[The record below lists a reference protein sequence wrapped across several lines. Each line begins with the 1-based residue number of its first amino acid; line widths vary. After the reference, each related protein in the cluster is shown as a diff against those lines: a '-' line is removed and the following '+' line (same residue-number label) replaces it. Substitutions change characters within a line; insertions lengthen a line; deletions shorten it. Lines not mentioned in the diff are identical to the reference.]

1 MEFINVYID
10 GSCINNGKENAC
22 AGYGVYFKE
31 NDTKNEYGRVEG
43 KQTNNTGE
51 LTGIIRAL
59 EILSDVDIKIN
70 IYTDSEYVMKCAGY
84 YTARLAKNNWKT
96 QYDKV
101 PPNLKLLK
109 KLHELINNKEKI
121 KLHHIKAHTNLQDEH
136 SIGNYHADRL
146 ANLAIGVNVT
156 NVENKLQKNK
166 NYISV
171 SYSYKDEVKKLGAKW
186 DKDEKKWYYE
196 DDISDENKQA
206 INLIELSCAENKE
219 LPPIIEESEKKY
231 IKIPYKNKDQAKKL
245 GCRWDPNLKSWY
257 YLSNNKNKDNII
269 KLGNNI

>member
-1 MEFINVYID
+1 MEYINVYID
-10 GSCINNGKENAC
+10 GSCVNNGKENAC

-31 NDTKNEYGRVEG
+31 NDSKNEYGRVEG

-59 EILSDVDIKIN
+59 EILSDVNIRIN

-84 YTARLAKNNWKT
+84 YVARLAKNNWKT
-96 QYDKV
+96 QNDKV

-109 KLHELINNKEKI
+109 KLYELINNKENV

-136 SIGNYHADRL
+136 SVGNYHADRL
-146 ANLAIGVNVT
+146 ANLAIGVNI
-156 NVENKLQKNK
+156 ENKVHKNK

-171 SYSYKDEVKKLGAKW
+171 SYIHKDEIKKLGAKW
-186 DKDEKKWYYE
+186 DKVEKKWYYE
-196 DDISDENKQA
+196 DDISDESKVA
-206 INLIELSCAENKE
+206 INLIELSCVENKE
-219 LPPIIEESEKKY
+219 LPSIIEESEIKY

-257 YLSNNKNKDNII
+257 YLSNNINKDIII